1 MNMATT
7 DYIAGKE
14 LEYLGFV
21 QGNIVQ
27 AKNIGQDLKAVV
39 KTVVGGEIQQYTELM
54 QEARATA
61 TERMVKEAQN
71 MGADAIVAV
80 RYATAQLMDTAAEI
94 MAYGTA
100 VRYKN

>member
-1 MNMATT
+1 MDMATT
-7 DYIAGKE
+7 DYITGKE

-21 QGNIVQ
+21 KGNIVQ
-27 AKNIGQDLKAVV
+27 VKNIGQDLKAVV
-39 KTVVGGEIQQYTELM
+39 KTVVGGEIHQYTELM

-61 TERMVKEAQN
+61 TERMVQEAQN